1 MAMEI
6 RRMPRPV
13 CVCRETSGSISGL
26 RRGVA
31 ARERYWLESAYVEAL
46 ISSGMRKRRGV
57 RGGVVQLW
65 DLPNRM
71 GHGGSFVGDGVAA
84 GDVQCRRVRI
94 RVRGFVLRVPQAWRH
109 AQRRADRGGGVPG
122 EDVRRPTLGGTSGRR
137 LGQAAPGGGVS
148 REDECATGILPV
160 VPGRLPAGSRCHTPE
175 HIPEASRR
183 SDHRLEAGGTLG
195 RSRLTAP
202 CFRGNGYALCQKK
215 STAMK

>member
-137 LGQAAPGGGVS
+137 LGQAAPGG
-148 REDECATGILPV
+148 A
-160 VPGRLPAGSRCHTPE
+160 VPGGMSVPPASCRLFRG
-175 HIPEASRR
+175 
-183 SDHRLEAGGTLG
+183 DYRLEAGATLRNTFQKLPAVRITG
-195 RSRLTAP
+195 WKPDPRCRSRLTAP